1 MTLHGTAQSLS
12 QPKSKALQSR
22 RWLRQK
28 MTITI
33 RPSREYK
40 KAIASGDMETP
51 GDMETSGDIAS
62 GEAPGDMRIKDPSA
76 YTPTRHPSR

>member
-1 MTLHGTAQSLS
+1 
-12 QPKSKALQSR
+12 
-22 RWLRQK
+22 